1 MILYSIVNFVAGKST
16 THKQS
21 YNFAILL
28 GSQALIDAS
37 VPKMTSDSVNFYLLR
52 AFFDVTAIL
61 LVLQC
66 IINFLPSVT
75 FMNRVV
81 TLLLYMYA
89 DSIEHILVL
98 FDVNTLKLGIA
109 GVVFTT
115 LHFLRHKIAQLP
127 VGLLVR
133 AINITCIN
141 LIFGAVTLPDDST
154 RAVQFQNLISVL
166 FLTYLLNLSA
176 SFTEMFEEIHSY
188 AVWKCAAI
196 VTQNIQW
203 TEHEEIFVFCV
214 VAVIVLMWS
223 VSTSEKSMLMK
234 ILSLVA
240 INATLNL
247 FNEHISNYTG
257 MISIFAL
264 LSYLI
269 VTEKIISFFSF

>member
-1 MILYSIVNFVAGKST
+1 M
-16 THKQS
+16 
-21 YNFAILL
+21 
-28 GSQALIDAS
+28 
-37 VPKMTSDSVNFYLLR
+37 
-52 AFFDVTAIL
+52 
-61 LVLQC
+61 
-66 IINFLPSVT
+66 
-75 FMNRVV
+75 
-81 TLLLYMYA
+81 
-89 DSIEHILVL
+89 
-98 FDVNTLKLGIA
+98 KLGIA

-214 VAVIVLMWS
+214 VAVIVLMRS

-234 ILSLVA
+234 IFSLVA